1 MRKYKSFM
9 DFTKEEKWL
18 NEMARDGWRFVSRSA
33 FGGYRFET
41 AEPKEQNYRIDYRS
55 FKSMAD
61 YEEYLQLF
69 ADSGW
74 IHAAGSRS
82 SGLQYFVQ
90 TEPQQGADIFSDTA
104 GKAGR
109 YRRGAQMWLSLVFL
123 YGVVFAVM
131 AFSGAVNLG
140 AVLDPKALYYTPG
153 LWELTGTEFWRA
165 FLFETPFA
173 LARSFAWVLYLIVLL
188 VFLYQAVRLMIA
200 ERKQRYEGGREEE

>member
-1 MRKYKSFM
+1 MRKYKNFM

-18 NEMARDGWRFVSRSA
+18 NEMAEDGWRFVSRSA
-33 FGGYRFET
+33 FGGYRFEK
-41 AEPKEQNYRIDYRS
+41 AEPKEENYRIDYRS
-55 FKSMAD
+55 FKNRWD
-61 YEEYLQLF
+61 YEDYLQLF

-74 IHAAGSRS
+74 LHAAGSQG

-90 TEPQQGADIFSDTA
+90 AAPQKGADIFSDTA

-123 YGVVFAVM
+123 YGLVFAVM
-131 AFSGAVNLG
+131 AISGAVNLQ
-140 AVLDPKALYYTPG
+140 AVLDPKVLYYTPG
-153 LWELTGTEFWRA
+153 LWERTGAEFWQA

-173 LARSFAWVLYLIVLL
+173 LARGFAWVLYLIMLL

-200 ERKQRYEGGREEE
+200 ERKQRYERGREEE